1 MQLFRTRHGVVKVPL
16 LFLLGT
22 AATSSTNEPTT
33 ETSVST
39 SEITPDATTT
49 R

>member
-1 MQLFRTRHGVVKVPL
+1 MVKVPL
-16 LFLLGT
+16 SFLTGILP
-22 AATSSTNEPTT
+22 TSSTNEPTT
-33 ETSVST
+33 ETSVSA